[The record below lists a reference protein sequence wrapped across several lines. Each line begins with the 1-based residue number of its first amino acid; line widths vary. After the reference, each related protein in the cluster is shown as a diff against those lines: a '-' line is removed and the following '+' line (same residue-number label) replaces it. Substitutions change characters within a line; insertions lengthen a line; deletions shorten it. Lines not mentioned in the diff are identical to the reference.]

1 MTDTRIDPPVVAG
14 ERAMLRAWLDWHRE
28 TLAVKCEGLTEEQ
41 LRLRSVPPSSM
52 SLLGLVRHMADVER
66 SWFRRRLN
74 GEDLGGIYYSD
85 DDPDG
90 EFDNVDTAS
99 AEEAFATWHAE
110 IEHARAAEEAC
121 ADLDAM
127 TKTDRQGV
135 HYSLR
140 WIMCHMIE
148 EYARHNG
155 HADLLRERI
164 DGATGE

>member
-1 MTDTRIDPPVVAG
+1 M
-14 ERAMLRAWLDWHRE
+14 
-28 TLAVKCEGLTEEQ
+28 KCEGLTEEQ
-41 LRLRSVPPSSM
+41 LRLRSVPPFGM

-66 SWFRRRLN
+66 IWFRRRLN
-74 GEDLGGIYYSD
+74 GEDLDGIYFSD
-85 DDPDG
+85 ADPDG

-99 AEEAFATWHAE
+99 AEEAFSTWRAE
-110 IEHARAAEEAC
+110 IEHARAIEESC
-121 ADLDAM
+121 ADLDAT
-127 TKTDRQGV
+127 TKSPRRGV

-164 DGATGE
+164 DGATGQ

>member
-1 MTDTRIDPPVVAG
+1 MTDTRTDPPLHAG
-14 ERAMLRAWLDWHRE
+14 EREMLRAFLDWHRQ

-41 LRLRSVPPSSM
+41 LRLRSVPPSSL
-52 SLLGLVRHMADVER
+52 SLLGIVRHMADVER
-66 SWFRRRLN
+66 SWFRRRLA
-74 GEDLGGIYYSD
+74 GEDLEGIYYTD

-99 AEEAFATWHAE
+99 AEEAFATWRAE
-110 IEHARAAEEAC
+110 IEHARAAEAAC
-121 ADLDAM
+121 ADLDAT
-127 TKTDRQGV
+127 TKTAREGV
-135 HYSLR
+135 HRSLR
-140 WIMCHMIE
+140 WIMVHMIE